1 VIGKDG
7 EAAAGTLPTTKEN
20 RIPRAGRGFASLI
33 VFAVAFFSIATP
45 TWAESDIDPKI
56 AVEYF
61 ALTGCRSCEVFYS
74 EVLEPLSRTQ
84 PLSITRYSTLETEGF
99 EHLHRRLAVHR
110 ESFSELPV
118 VFIGNTLLQDAVSS
132 GSIRDA
138 LDQMPSAAARE
149 SASVDVPSGL
159 DHGTEV
165 PDSVIDAFG
174 VGEVLLAGLVDGINP
189 CAFTLIVF
197 LVSSLAVG
205 GRGRQDIAAIGLS
218 FSAGV
223 FTAYAGLGFGALGA
237 LKVIMQ
243 LSNLANIMR
252 FLGVLVPVLLAVVSL
267 YDARMLAI
275 DRKDAVL
282 LRLPKRPSDR
292 AHAAVRTK
300 RRRGF
305 VGLDSFALGLSVSLL
320 EIVCTG
326 QVYLPTLVYLSNQG
340 SRQARF
346 FLLGYNLAFVTP
358 LLVVVLAMWSGAD
371 LRKLSTWARKN
382 AAATKLA
389 LAAVFVL
396 ISRLMVVQWQY

>member
-1 VIGKDG
+1 MSC
-7 EAAAGTLPTTKEN
+7 
-20 RIPRAGRGFASLI
+20 AGRGFASSI
-33 VFAVAFFSIATP
+33 VFAMAFFSIATSAR
-45 TWAESDIDPKI
+45 AESDIDPKI

-61 ALTGCRSCEVFYS
+61 ALPGCRSCEVFYS
-74 EVLEPLSRTQ
+74 EVLEPISRTQ

-99 EHLHRRLAVHR
+99 EHLQRRLAEHG

-118 VFIGNTLLQDAVSS
+118 VLIGNTLLQGAVSS
-132 GSIRDA
+132 GAIRDA

-149 SASVDVPSGL
+149 SASVDVLSGL
-159 DHGTEV
+159 DQGTDV
-165 PDSVIDAFG
+165 PDSIIGAFG
-174 VGEVLLAGLVDGINP
+174 VGAVLLAGLVDGLNP

-205 GRGRQDIAAIGLS
+205 GRRRRDIATIGLS

-223 FTAYAGLGFGALGA
+223 FAAYVGLGFGALGA

-243 LSNLANIMR
+243 LSNLANIVR
-252 FLGVLVPVLLAVVSL
+252 LSAVLVPVLLAVVSL
-267 YDARMLAI
+267 YDARMLAT

-282 LRLPKRPSDR
+282 LRLPKRLSDR
-292 AHAAVRTK
+292 AHAAVRTR

-305 VGLDSFALGLSVSLL
+305 VGLGSFALGLSVSLL
-320 EIVCTG
+320 ELVCTG
-326 QVYLPTLVYLSNQG
+326 QIYLPTLVYLSNQG

-346 FLLGYNLAFVTP
+346 LLLGYNLAFVTP

-371 LRKLSTWARKN
+371 SQRLAMWARRN

-389 LAAVFVL
+389 LAAVFILLSV
-396 ISRLMVVQWQY
+396 LMVVQWQY